1 MESSNE
7 GRRGSEPDRA
17 RSQVGQ
23 RQFDP
28 ATEGELTSAIVC
40 AVAEAEGVDPVEIGS
55 PPLYESVDVCSLD
68 DVLFGSRG
76 SAPAEGRVAFEY
88 HGYLVAVRADG
99 WVRVYAGT
107 V

>member
-1 MESSNE
+1 M
-7 GRRGSEPDRA
+7 
-17 RSQVGQ
+17 
-23 RQFDP
+23 
-28 ATEGELTSAIVC
+28 
-40 AVAEAEGVDPVEIGS
+40 GS